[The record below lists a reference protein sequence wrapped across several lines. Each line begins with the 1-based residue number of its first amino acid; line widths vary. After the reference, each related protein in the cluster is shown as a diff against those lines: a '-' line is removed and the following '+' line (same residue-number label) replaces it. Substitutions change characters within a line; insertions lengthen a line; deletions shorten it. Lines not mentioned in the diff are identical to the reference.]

1 MEVFWYNPKSGAH
14 SWNPPEEVLD
24 MQNRSRADLLAA
36 GNHLRG
42 RNSGSPSDGT
52 CGGDGGDA
60 ASGEGAAGPQAGK
73 AKFGSAQWKSL
84 HMGSMRLKQVGA
96 WSVNVSLTSFI

>member
-1 MEVFWYNPKSGAH
+1 MQVFWYNPKSEAH

-36 GNHLRG
+36 GNNLRG
-42 RNSGSPSDGT
+42 RNSGDPSGI
-52 CGGDGGDA
+52 A
-60 ASGEGAAGPQAGK
+60 EGAEGLQASK

-96 WSVNVSLTSFI
+96 W